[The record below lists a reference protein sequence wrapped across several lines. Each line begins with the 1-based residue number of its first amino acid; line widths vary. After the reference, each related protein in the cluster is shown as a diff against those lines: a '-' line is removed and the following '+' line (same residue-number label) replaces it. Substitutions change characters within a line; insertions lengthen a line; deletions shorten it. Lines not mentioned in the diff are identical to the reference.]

1 MQGEN
6 IREREKSPNDLLNM
20 CEKDKNVY
28 WMNVVSPDNFTLI
41 KK

>member
-1 MQGEN
+1 MKHMQGEN

-28 WMNVVSPDNFTLI
+28 
-41 KK
+41 